1 MRSRRSVKDR
11 HRAWTLFGRIARVMV
26 RFLSAFLL
34 VLAFTAAAPRPG
46 EPRDAVWLVVSDIHL
61 NPFDR
66 SAEPSPYGHDGNA
79 ALLSSLVHAMHDAA
93 PNPSLIVLP
102 GDFLA
107 HHFGLRS
114 HEHQAASA
122 DAAGL
127 RTMATVAR
135 ALGRAF
141 PTSRFAIALGNND
154 APCGDYRT
162 DFGTPYAR
170 ALAAVWGPLILRGAP
185 AAAQAALARD
195 GYYALRPFQGIRVSV
210 LDTVVYSQMSRGP
223 CPGSGAASPQRQI
236 DWLDATLPSTPPGIR
251 NVVVMHVP
259 PGYDAYSTQIA
270 RGFLAWPFLRSPWNE
285 RLAQTIADPRNRI
298 AFALAGHTHRFD
310 VRVAGRV
317 PIAVLGAVSPIYENN
332 PSFYALHVGRDATLR
347 DIDAYTFDET
357 AQTWSG
363 PRSFDAMW
371 NVGRIDA
378 KTALALHDRLGGDAA
393 ARGSW
398 GAMSSGWPAF
408 GSPMSGMWRAR
419 WRIAWC
425 AQVELSGGFAR
436 CAGIARRVELARDGV
451 LAGAAVA
458 LVALGLLIA
467 VIVRS
472 AVTRR

>member
-1 MRSRRSVKDR
+1 M
-11 HRAWTLFGRIARVMV
+11 A
-26 RFLSAFLL
+26 RFLSALLL
-34 VLAFTAAAPRPG
+34 VLALTAAAPKPG
-46 EPRDAVWLVVSDIHL
+46 DSGDAVWLVVSDIHL

-66 SAEPSPYGHDGNA
+66 SPEPSPYGHDGNA
-79 ALLSSLVHAMHDAA
+79 ALLASLVRAMHAAA
-93 PNPSLIVLP
+93 PDPSLILLP

-127 RTMATVAR
+127 RTMAIVAR
-135 ALGRAF
+135 ALGKAF
-141 PTSRFAIALGNND
+141 PTSRFAVALGNND

-170 ALAAVWGPLILRGAP
+170 ALAAVWAPLILRGAP
-185 AAAQAALARD
+185 AGAQAALARD
-195 GYYALRPFQGIRVSV
+195 GYYALRPFQGIRVAV

-223 CPGSGAASPQRQI
+223 CPGSVAASPQRQI
-236 DWLDATLPSTPPGIR
+236 DWLDATLPSTPPGVR
-251 NVVVMHVP
+251 NVVLMHVP

-298 AFALAGHTHRFD
+298 AFAIAGHTHRFD
-310 VRVAGRV
+310 VRVAGDV

-332 PSFYALHVGRDATLR
+332 PSFFKLHVGRDATLR

-363 PRSFDAMW
+363 PRGFDAMW

-378 KTALALHDRLGGDAA
+378 KTALALHERLGNDEA
-393 ARGSW
+393 ARSTW

-425 AQVELSGGFAR
+425 AQVELSDGFAR
-436 CAGIARRVELARDGV
+436 CAGIARRVELARAGI

-472 AVTRR
+472 AVARR